1 LGIGPHSSLV
11 VFLRLLLLLLLLI
24 TTSGQSDLT
33 KDCRLQFNRIHQ
45 VAPMCPPMW
54 SHWRHLANTIELVL
68 PSVHAGLQPNQQI
81 DRFSYFCT
89 AHGTVYSGIHWH
101 HLANM
106 IELVLPSAHRSPQ
119 PEWQIDQF
127 SCFCTAHSRKSL
139 YFTMANPFPQNFPF
153 PWGNLDPHLTH
164 GSLGPS
170 EPTTQ
175 TASQS
180 FHPFLHR

>member
-1 LGIGPHSSLV
+1 
-11 VFLRLLLLLLLLI
+11 
-24 TTSGQSDLT
+24 
-33 KDCRLQFNRIHQ
+33 
-45 VAPMCPPMW
+45 MCPPMW

-139 YFTMANPFPQNFPF
+139 YFTMGNPFPQNFPF